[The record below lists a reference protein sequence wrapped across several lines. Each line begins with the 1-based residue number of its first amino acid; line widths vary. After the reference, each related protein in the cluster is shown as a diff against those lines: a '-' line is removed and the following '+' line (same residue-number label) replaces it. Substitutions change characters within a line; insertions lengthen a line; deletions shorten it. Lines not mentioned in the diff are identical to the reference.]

1 MIYKGLL
8 ILFVWFVILLPI
20 HSKPP
25 LMTPKD
31 VPIIG
36 ELDSYLIK
44 ELLQSPDLGN
54 EAGIKNIYTKESF
67 RKLINKHDL
76 QNFGGPMLG
85 ILSDSGGSVW
95 IRTAAPAKVRLM
107 IDGEVK
113 GSVKTSPKND
123 FSATIE
129 FKNLNPDSKYKYNI
143 EIDGALIYK
152 EKDRPS
158 FRTYPA
164 TGGGGNFEVCFGGG
178 ARYNHPK
185 EHIWKTIAGRSP
197 AAFLWLGDNIYIDD
211 PKSRTRQRVYY
222 YRRQL
227 RPEFK
232 WMVSRSAQY
241 SIWDDHDF
249 GANDVSGGTDIN
261 SPKWKI
267 PVWNVFKENW
277 INPGYGGGEENPGCW
292 YSFSIGDVDFFMTDG
307 RYYRDFKKEKTMLG
321 KVQKNWLLKSLKSS
335 KATFKVIASGT
346 LWTEHADK
354 GGADSWWG
362 VKEEREEI
370 LSVIDREKVG
380 GVILI
385 SADRHRTDV
394 YEIHRPKGYTIYE
407 FETSKLTNDHTHN
420 TKKEA
425 LFSYNKGNF
434 FGSLSFNLDL
444 EDPQVTFRCITID
457 GKEVYALPLKRSAL
471 QR

>member
-8 ILFVWFVILLPI
+8 ILFAWFVILLPI

-31 VPIIG
+31 VPMIG

-44 ELLQSPDLGN
+44 ELLNSPDLGN
-54 EAGIKNIYTKESF
+54 EAGIKNIYTQESF

-76 QNFGGPMLG
+76 QLFGGPMLG
-85 ILSDSGGSVW
+85 NLSDSGGSVW
-95 IRTAAPAKVRLM
+95 IRTAAPAEVRLM
-107 IDGEVK
+107 IDGDVK
-113 GSVKTSPKND
+113 GVVKTSPKND

-129 FKNLNPDSKYKYNI
+129 FRNLDPDSEYKYNV
-143 EIDGALIYK
+143 EVDGVLIYK
-152 EKDRPS
+152 EKDMPS
-158 FRTYPA
+158 FRTYP
-164 TGGGGNFEVCFGGG
+164 TKGEGGNFEVCFGGG

-232 WMVSRSAQY
+232 QMVSRSAQY

-277 INPGYGGGEENPGCW
+277 VNPSYGGGEENPGCW
-292 YSFSIGDVDFFMTDG
+292 YSFSIGGVDFFMTDG

-321 KVQKNWLLKSLKSS
+321 KVQKNWLLESLKSS
-335 KATFKVIASGT
+335 NATFKVIASGT

-362 VKEEREEI
+362 VREEREEI
-370 LSVIDREKVG
+370 LSVIDREKIG

-394 YEIHRPKGYTIYE
+394 YEIQRPKGYTIYE

-444 EDPQVTFRCITID
+444 DDPQVTFRCITID

>member
-67 RKLINKHDL
+67 KKLINKHDL

-164 TGGGGNFEVCFGGG
+164 KGGGGNFEVCFGGG
-178 ARYNHPK
+178 ARYNHSK